1 MNDAARAGLLPDSC
15 RERFPDHPLLAKF
28 DEAFAFSRFLA
39 RSVAVDGQLA
49 EWVLAHPASRGFE
62 PGQVA
67 DAALELLA
75 DAVDGESLYG
85 ALRVARRRSMALVAW
100 ADLAGAYRLEDTMA
114 AVSELAD
121 ALIGAALDCLYRELA
136 GRHGTPIGSDSG
148 EAVPMVVLGLGKLG
162 GRELN
167 FSSDVDLVFSFAE
180 AGETNGE
187 SPIRDRKSVV

>member
-75 DAVDGESLYG
+75 E
-85 ALRVARRRSMALVAW
+85 
-100 ADLAGAYRLEDTMA
+100 
-114 AVSELAD
+114 
-121 ALIGAALDCLYRELA
+121 
-136 GRHGTPIGSDSG
+136 
-148 EAVPMVVLGLGKLG
+148 
-162 GRELN
+162 
-167 FSSDVDLVFSFAE
+167 
-180 AGETNGE
+180 
-187 SPIRDRKSVV
+187 DRKSVVEGKRGGVGRGRAARRGR